1 VRRGDRRRGIG
12 RAIGVGVFCEGM
24 VVILAKDKRSNK
36 VIIDLE
42 ELSTGWTENREIFI

>member
-24 VVILAKDKRSNK
+24 VVIFAKEDRSNK

-42 ELSTGWTENREIFI
+42 EISTAWTEN

>member
-36 VIIDLE
+36 